1 MFSLHTHDGFAHI
14 IGHYRGIRIIRQES
28 PPQELD
34 SDIVDVGI
42 PPILIGAGGRRMLS
56 IAAREADIVSVA
68 INTTATGTLDFA
80 TGTAQAYGQREE
92 SVQWTAMVRTK

>member
-1 MFSLHTHDGFAHI
+1 
-14 IGHYRGIRIIRQES
+14 
-28 PPQELD
+28 
-34 SDIVDVGI
+34 
-42 PPILIGAGGRRMLS
+42 MLS